1 VEVAGRP
8 ASCGKNF
15 RINTQELAI
24 PAASFAVPVPGVK
37 SISMGS
43 FKWLDPALKSEIAP
57 SKAGWLE

>member
-24 PAASFAVPVPGVK
+24 PAASFAVPGVK

-43 FKWLDPALKSEIAP
+43 FKWLDPALKSVIAP